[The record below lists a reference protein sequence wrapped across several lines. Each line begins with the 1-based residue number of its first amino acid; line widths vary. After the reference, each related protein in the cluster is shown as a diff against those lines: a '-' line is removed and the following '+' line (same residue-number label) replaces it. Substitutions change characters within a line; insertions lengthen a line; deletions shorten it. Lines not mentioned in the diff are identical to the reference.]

1 MFLTFLNFS
10 LLWCSGRQI
19 VFVLSK
25 FSSTSFAVKRLL
37 KLWWNYI
44 LRMAFHTL
52 PFSLERIITPGQ
64 DDSYNF
70 FYSFRMKKT
79 CFRFAICCH
88 DCETK
93 FGKLESVKITSHSN
107 SSSSKY
113 AFKEICFFSWQHN
126 QHFRFCCFSWHN
138 LGDSCIPS
146 SRRILKCWQ
155 LKEEFWIVGSINQL
169 RNCLQQ
175 KGVNFQ

>member
-1 MFLTFLNFS
+1 MFLTFLNFI

-52 PFSLERIITPGQ
+52 PFSLERIITLGQ

-126 QHFRFCCFSWHN
+126 QHFRFCCFS
-138 LGDSCIPS
+138 
-146 SRRILKCWQ
+146 
-155 LKEEFWIVGSINQL
+155 
-169 RNCLQQ
+169 
-175 KGVNFQ
+175 